1 MGQIKTFHDS
11 THAKNRRCE
20 RDISIESMK
29 AVVNY
34 PEGKRQQYRGLNGG
48 FVCKFS
54 KTVDSKTLVVIAEV
68 KKSECW
74 LISAFFQ

>member
-1 MGQIKTFHDS
+1 
-11 THAKNRRCE
+11 
-20 RDISIESMK
+20 MK